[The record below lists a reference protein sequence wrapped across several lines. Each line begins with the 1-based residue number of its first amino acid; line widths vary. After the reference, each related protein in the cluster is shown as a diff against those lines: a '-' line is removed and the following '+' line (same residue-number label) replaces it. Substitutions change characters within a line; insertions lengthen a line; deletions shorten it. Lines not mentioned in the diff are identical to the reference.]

1 LTCAAAYPEFVSRH
15 FPWVLNRIN
24 QEYRRGMEDF
34 FRQCFVELYPAAVE
48 WYLEASRDD
57 YLFTPYEAEVSYTVT
72 YNRRCAISLYF
83 DSYRFTG
90 GAHGNTVRTS
100 DTWNLNKGTR
110 MRLSDFFPAES
121 DFRAYIL
128 EKINARIAEMI
139 AAGNDIFFGDPTELA
154 REYFDGQN
162 FYLTA
167 DGIVIYYQLY
177 TVAPYASGIVE
188 FLIPWAKG
196 EVIRPGCEL

>member
-1 LTCAAAYPEFVSRH
+1 
-15 FPWVLNRIN
+15 
-24 QEYRRGMEDF
+24 MEAF
-34 FRQCFVELYPAAVE
+34 FRQFFTELYPAAVE
-48 WYLEASRDD
+48 WYLESSRNG
-57 YLFTPYEAEVSYTVT
+57 YLFTPYEAEMSYTVT

-83 DSYRFTG
+83 DSYQFTG

-110 MRLSDFFPAES
+110 MRLSDFFQAES
-121 DFRAYIL
+121 DYHAYIL
-128 EKINARIAEMI
+128 EKIDARIAEMI
-139 AAGNDIFFGDPTELA
+139 AAGNDIFFGDPNELA
-154 REYFDGQN
+154 RDYFDEQN

-167 DGIVIYYQLY
+167 DGIVIYYGLY

-196 EVIRPGCEL
+196 EVIRPSCEI